1 MSKGAKRRWVTTWPD
16 TLLVVALAWSV
27 AGTARAA
34 QDSAPQPTR
43 TQEKKDRSADVPV
56 LPKGKK
62 LVLKDG
68 SFQLARQYERK
79 GDRVRYY
86 SVERSAWEEIPADL
100 VDWDATRKAE
110 AQEAS
115 RNQELVEKVRADEAA
130 RQAELLVDVD
140 ASLQVAPGVFLPP
153 GEGVYVVEGKA
164 VFPLAQVGA
173 NAKLD
178 KGNFV
183 KQVLVPIPVV
193 PTRHKIQIPGSRAQ
207 VRITTAQPEFYLR
220 EAPESDRASAP
231 ASGKSRSSQTT
242 TREPELELVRAQV
255 KGGARQIETLSTQ
268 ITGQQSAQRKSIAV
282 QRWEIAKGLY
292 RLTLNQPLEPGEY
305 ALAEIL
311 PAGMNLYVWDFGVDT
326 TARKPG
332 VAPKGSP

>member
-1 MSKGAKRRWVTTWPD
+1 MTSKLWI
-16 TLLVVALAWSV
+16 VVLAWSIV
-27 AGTARAA
+27 GAASAA
-34 QDSAPQPTR
+34 QDSAPRPSP

-56 LPKGKK
+56 LPKGRK

-68 SFQLARQYERK
+68 SFQLVRQYELK
-79 GDRVRYY
+79 GERVRYY

-100 VDWDATRKAE
+100 VNWEATRKAE
-110 AQEAS
+110 AQEAT
-115 RNQELVEKVRADEAA
+115 RNKELVEKVRADEAA
-130 RQAELLVDVD
+130 RQAELLTDVD
-140 ASLQVAPGVFLPP
+140 ASVQVAPGIFLPP
-153 GEGVYVVEGKA
+153 GEGVYVVEGKT
-164 VFPLAQVGA
+164 VLPLVQVGA
-173 NAKLD
+173 NIKLD

-207 VRITTAQPEFYLR
+207 TRITTTQPEFYLR
-220 EAPESDRASAP
+220 EAPDSDQASAS
-231 ASGKSRSSQTT
+231 ASSKSRSKQTA
-242 TREPELELVRAQV
+242 TREPEFELVRAQV
-255 KGGARQIETLSTQ
+255 KGGTRQIETLSTQ

-292 RLTLNQPLEPGEY
+292 RLTLSQALEPGEY

-326 TARKPG
+326 PAAKPSR
-332 VAPKGSP
+332 APRVP

>member
-1 MSKGAKRRWVTTWPD
+1 MTAWLG
-16 TLLVVALAWSV
+16 TLLVVALAWSM

-34 QDSAPQPTR
+34 QNSVPQPTA

-68 SFQLARQYERK
+68 SFQLVRQYERK
-79 GDRVRYY
+79 GDRVHYY
-86 SVERSAWEEIPADL
+86 SVERSTWEEIPADL
-100 VDWDATRKAE
+100 VDWEATSKAE
-110 AQEAS
+110 AQEAY

-130 RQAELLVDVD
+130 RQAEQLVDVD
-140 ASLQVAPGVFLPP
+140 ASVQVAPGVFLPP
-153 GEGVYVVEGKA
+153 GEGAYVVEGKA
-164 VFPLAQVGA
+164 VLPLAQVGA
-173 NAKLD
+173 NVKLD

-220 EAPESDRASAP
+220 EAPDSDRASAP
-231 ASGKSRSSQTT
+231 ASGKSRSSQSS
-242 TREPELELVRAQV
+242 TRESEFELVRAQV
-255 KGGARQIETLSTQ
+255 KGDARQIETLSTQ
-268 ITGQQSAQRKSIAV
+268 ITGQQSAQRKSISV

-311 PAGMNLYVWDFGVDT
+311 PAGMNLYVWDFGLDPP
-326 TARKPG
+326 AAKSG
-332 VAPKGSP
+332 AAPKGSP